1 MNISVTNLSTSE
13 DNKVVNVVGSISSKD
28 MKTLIFV
35 NRVQLI
41 TYFMLQ
47 HLYGVLF
54 QI

>member
-1 MNISVTNLSTSE
+1 MSNSVTDFSTSE

-41 TYFMLQ
+41 TYFVLQ
-47 HLYGVLF
+47 HLYCVLF